1 MHKLSTFIGITGL
14 IIWTHLRCLSDIPK
28 NLPEPLPLALMELL
42 DTNICVAHVSLAL
55 SHNTILPDAE
65 KPLEMVECDGA
76 LLRDTYYFRISDTD
90 IDDSQIPEKSNKM
103 FYRLNVKAESKSNF
117 WAWSPSK
124 TFSIERKN
132 APNNGETPTHDARIT
147 VIFRN
152 LLRTCISP
160 GFRLAVPGTI
170 KWTGSNTFH
179 CKVRS
184 DLPLEVTGSILWS
197 ATNAYTVTA
206 YRSAKSPPF
215 QELLWKAR
223 VELLGGKDSSRT
235 FNAEYETSLPFMS
248 ETGLRVENWR
258 ERIEVRAIELADCS
272 KADQDFLPTDLLPN
286 LEGASRIMVM
296 TNGLRYDLQVD
307 GSLKAVDMP
316 ESSGTK
322 RRFLRLLL
330 LIPIVLLILTVF
342 AVRGINNN
350 KARSAGDKQ
359 TL

>member
-1 MHKLSTFIGITGL
+1 
-14 IIWTHLRCLSDIPK
+14 
-28 NLPEPLPLALMELL
+28 
-42 DTNICVAHVSLAL
+42 
-55 SHNTILPDAE
+55 
-65 KPLEMVECDGA
+65 MVECDGA
-76 LLRDTYYFRISDTD
+76 LLRDTFYFRISDAD
-90 IDDSQIPEKSNKM
+90 IDDSQIPQSFNRI

-117 WAWSPSK
+117 WAWSSGK
-124 TFSIERKN
+124 NFSIERKN
-132 APNNGETPTHDARIT
+132 APNNGRTPTHDANIT
-147 VIFRN
+147 IIFRD

-170 KWTGSNTFH
+170 KWTGSNTFN
-179 CKVRS
+179 CKAQTQ
-184 DLPLEVTGSILWS
+184 LPLEVTGSILWS

-223 VELLGGKDSSRT
+223 VELLGGKESSRT

-248 ETGLRVENWR
+248 ETGLEVEKSR
-258 ERIEVRAIELADCS
+258 ERIEVRTIELADCS
-272 KADQDFLPTDLLPN
+272 KADRDFLPTDLLPN
-286 LEGASRIMVM
+286 LESASSITVT

-307 GSLKAVDMP
+307 GSLKAVDEP
-316 ESSGTK
+316 ESSGSE

>member
-55 SHNTILPDAE
+55 SRNTIRRTRE

-76 LLRDTYYFRISDTD
+76 LLKDTFYFRISDAD
-90 IDDSQIPEKSNKM
+90 IDASRVPPAEEIY
-103 FYRLNVKAESKSNF
+103 YRLSIRAESKSNF

-124 TFSIERKN
+124 NIAFERKN
-132 APNNGETPTHDARIT
+132 APSNGETPSFFASLSMIK
-147 VIFRN
+147 RN
-152 LLRTCISP
+152 RLQTYISP
-160 GFRLAVPGTI
+160 GFLLAVPGTI

-179 CKVRS
+179 CEART

-206 YRSAKSPPF
+206 YCSAKRPAF
-215 QELLWKAR
+215 QGLLWKAR
-223 VELLGGKDSSRT
+223 VELPGGKESPRT
-235 FNAEYETSLPFMS
+235 FNAEYEISLPFMW
-248 ETGLRVENWR
+248 ETKLEVEDWR

-272 KADQDFLPTDLLPN
+272 KADRDFLPTDLLPN
-286 LEGASRIMVM
+286 LESASSIGVI
-296 TNGLRYDLQVD
+296 TNGLRYYLQVD
-307 GSLKAVDMP
+307 GSLKAVDEP
-316 ESSGTK
+316 ESSGSE

-330 LIPIVLLILTVF
+330 LIPTVLLILTVF

>member
-1 MHKLSTFIGITGL
+1 MHKLSTFIWITGL

-55 SHNTILPDAE
+55 SHNTIIPNAE

-76 LLRDTYYFRISDTD
+76 LLRDTFYFRISDAD
-90 IDDSQIPEKSNKM
+90 IDDSQIPQSFNRI

-117 WAWSPSK
+117 WAWSSGK
-124 TFSIERKN
+124 NFSIERKN
-132 APNNGETPTHDARIT
+132 APNNGRTPTHDANIT
-147 VIFRN
+147 IIFRD

-170 KWTGSNTFH
+170 KWTGSNTFN
-179 CKVRS
+179 CKAQTQ
-184 DLPLEVTGSILWS
+184 LPLEVTGSILWS

-223 VELLGGKDSSRT
+223 VELLGGKESSRT

-248 ETGLRVENWR
+248 ETGLEVEKSR
-258 ERIEVRAIELADCS
+258 ERIEVRTIELADCS
-272 KADQDFLPTDLLPN
+272 KADRDFLPTDLLPN
-286 LEGASRIMVM
+286 LESASSITVT

-307 GSLKAVDMP
+307 GSLKAVDEP
-316 ESSGTK
+316 ESSGSE